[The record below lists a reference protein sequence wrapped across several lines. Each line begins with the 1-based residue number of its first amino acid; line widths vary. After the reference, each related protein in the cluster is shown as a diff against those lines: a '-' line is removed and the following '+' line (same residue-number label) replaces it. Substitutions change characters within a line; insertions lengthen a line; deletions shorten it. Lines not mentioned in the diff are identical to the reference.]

1 MAFKDEVS
9 SLDRIA
15 TALEEMGEAEGAGI
29 PKPTIEDAGK
39 VLMVDAEGKWTLAD
53 IPSQLPAVET
63 TDEGKVLTVSAEGE
77 WEAADLPTDDTP
89 GT

>member
-1 MAFKDEVS
+1 MSKSEIG

-15 TALEEMGEAEGAGI
+15 NALEGMAEADGAGI
-29 PKPTIEDAGK
+29 PAPTIEDVGK

-63 TDEGKVLTVSAEGE
+63 TDEGKVLTVDSSGE
-77 WEAADLPTDDTP
+77 WAAVLPE
-89 GT
+89 